1 MIRRRLALAG
11 LLLTIFQ
18 QLPGAAFPRPSGHVN
33 DFAQVLT
40 DDDRAYLENFL
51 RTLER
56 DTTAEVVVVTV
67 TSLDG
72 MTIEEYA
79 NRLFADW
86 GIGTKTKDN
95 GVLLLVAPAE
105 RKVRIEV
112 GYGLEGSL
120 PDGLAGEIIR
130 TAILPEFK
138 QGNLRRGIGRGLDR
152 ISRVVRG
159 DAAAVTAVT
168 SAPVAEEG
176 SGIPPAILVVPFFSI
191 FVLLGG
197 VAAGLGLRTRT
208 IALLLAGGLFTVI
221 PLFIAATMSPWSLA
235 FLLPVELIGMAFGY
249 ARGQSDYWWRTLRTG
264 SPGGTAAGDPGTW
277 IMGGSDSSSSS
288 GSNSGSDSSSSSSSL
303 RLRRRLVGR
312 RRRQRQLVSTPRRR
326 VGAAGAAKAYA
337 SPTSEIGKRPQPTN
351 PSSPQHILVVTSQL
365 ERFEL

>member
-1 MIRRRLALAG
+1 M
-11 LLLTIFQ
+11 
-18 QLPGAAFPRPSGHVN
+18 N
-33 DFAQVLT
+33 DFAKVLT

-120 PDGLAGEIIR
+120 PDGLAGEIVR

-159 DAAAVTAVT
+159 DAAAVTR
-168 SAPVAEEG
+168 APAAEPE
-176 SGIPPAILVVPFFSI
+176 SSVPPVLLVVTFVGI
-191 FVLLGG
+191 FVVLGG
-197 VAAGLGLRTRT
+197 VAVWYSVWRWRSGSGRVGR
-208 IALLLAGGLFTVI
+208 IIGGAPCGRARLEARQPATQA
-221 PLFIAATMSPWSLA
+221 PGSWAAATAP
-235 FLLPVELIGMAFGY
+235 P
-249 ARGQSDYWWRTLRTG
+249 
-264 SPGGTAAGDPGTW
+264 AAGPT
-277 IMGGSDSSSSS
+277 
-288 GSNSGSDSSSSSSSL
+288 SGSDSSSSSSDFGGGSS
-303 RLRRRLVGR
+303 GGG
-312 RRRQRQLVSTPRRR
+312 
-326 VGAAGAAKAYA
+326 GASG
-337 SPTSEIGKRPQPTN
+337 SW
-351 PSSPQHILVVTSQL
+351 
-365 ERFEL
+365 

>member
-11 LLLTIFQ
+11 LLLTLFQ
-18 QLPGAAFPRPSGHVN
+18 QLPGAAFPRQSGHVN

-51 RTLER
+51 GTLER

-95 GVLLLVAPAE
+95 GVLLLVAPAD

-130 TAILPEFK
+130 TAIIPEFK

-159 DAAAVTAVT
+159 DASAVTAVT

-176 SGIPPAILVVPFFSI
+176 SGLPPAILVVPFFGI

-197 VAAGLGLRTRT
+197 VAAGLALRTKT
-208 IALLLAGGLFTVI
+208 IALLLAGGLFAVI
-221 PLFIAATMSPWSLA
+221 PLLIAATMSPWSLA
-235 FLLPVELIGMAFGY
+235 FLLPVELIGMAIGY
-249 ARGQSDYWWRTLRTG
+249 GRGQSDYWWRTLRTG
-264 SPGGTAAGDPGTW
+264 SPGGTTPGDPGTW
-277 IMGGSDSSSSS
+277 VMGGSDGSSSS
-288 GSNSGSDSSSSSSSL
+288 GSSSGSDSSSSSSSSSSDS
-303 RLRRRLVGR
+303 GGG
-312 RRRQRQLVSTPRRR
+312 SSGGG
-326 VGAAGAAKAYA
+326 GASG
-337 SPTSEIGKRPQPTN
+337 SW
-351 PSSPQHILVVTSQL
+351 
-365 ERFEL
+365 

>member
-1 MIRRRLALAG
+1 M
-11 LLLTIFQ
+11 FQ
-18 QLPGAAFPRPSGHVN
+18 GLPGAAFPRPSGHVN

-40 DDDRAYLENFL
+40 ADDRAYLENFL

-72 MTIEEYA
+72 LTIEEYA

-130 TAILPEFK
+130 TAIVPEFQ
-138 QGNLRRGIGRGLDR
+138 QGNMRRGIGRGLDR

-168 SAPVAEEG
+168 SAPMAEEG
-176 SGIPPAILVVPFFSI
+176 SGGPPAILIVPFFSI

-197 VAAGLGLRTRT
+197 D
-208 IALLLAGGLFTVI
+208 GG
-221 PLFIAATMSPWSLA
+221 
-235 FLLPVELIGMAFGY
+235 G
-249 ARGQSDYWWRTLRTG
+249 
-264 SPGGTAAGDPGTW
+264 
-277 IMGGSDSSSSS
+277 
-288 GSNSGSDSSSSSSSL
+288 
-303 RLRRRLVGR
+303 
-312 RRRQRQLVSTPRRR
+312 
-326 VGAAGAAKAYA
+326 AGAAHQDRRAADSRRTLHRHSA
-337 SPTSEIGKRPQPTN
+337 SDRRDDVAVVAGLSSARRADRDGVRVRARASRTTGGAPCERARLEARQPATQAPGSWAAATAPRAVGPTAEATRRPRPRPPTSAAARRAAAAPAAAGSGPASGGATLTPRPWR
-351 PSSPQHILVVTSQL
+351 SS
-365 ERFEL
+365 

>member
-11 LLLTIFQ
+11 LLLTLFQ
-18 QLPGAAFPRPSGHVN
+18 GLPGAAFPRPSGHVN

-105 RKVRIEV
+105 RKVRIEA

-138 QGNLRRGIGRGLDR
+138 EGNLRRGIGRGLHR

-159 DAAAVTAVT
+159 DAAAVT
-168 SAPVAEEG
+168 SAPAEEG
-176 SGIPPAILVVPFFSI
+176 SGIPPAILAVPFFSI

-197 VAAGLGLRTRT
+197 VAAGLALRTKT
-208 IALLLAGGLFTVI
+208 IALLVAGGLLTVI

-235 FLLPVELIGMAFGY
+235 FLLPVELIGMAVGY

-264 SPGGTAAGDPGTW
+264 SPGGTTVGDPGTW
-277 IMGGSDSSSSS
+277 VMGGSDGSSSS
-288 GSNSGSDSSSSSSSL
+288 GSDSGSDSSSSSSDFGGGSS
-303 RLRRRLVGR
+303 GGG
-312 RRRQRQLVSTPRRR
+312 
-326 VGAAGAAKAYA
+326 GASG
-337 SPTSEIGKRPQPTN
+337 SW
-351 PSSPQHILVVTSQL
+351 
-365 ERFEL
+365 

>member
-11 LLLTIFQ
+11 LLLTLFQ

-51 RTLER
+51 KTLER

-67 TSLDG
+67 KSLDG

-79 NRLFADW
+79 VKLFADW
-86 GIGTKTKDN
+86 GVGDADKDN

-120 PDGLAGEIIR
+120 QDGLAGEIIR

-159 DAAAVTAVT
+159 EAAAVAAVT
-168 SAPVAEEG
+168 SAPKAEEG
-176 SGIPPAILVVPFFSI
+176 SGIPRAILVVPFFSI

-197 VAAGLGLRTRT
+197 IAAGMALRTRT

-221 PLFIAATMSPWSLA
+221 PLFIAAAMSPWSLA
-235 FLLPVELIGMAFGY
+235 FLLPVDLIGMAIGF

-264 SPGGTAAGDPGTW
+264 SPAGTPVGDPGTW

-288 GSNSGSDSSSSSSSL
+288 RSDSGSDSSSSSSSSSSDF
-303 RLRRRLVGR
+303 GGG
-312 RRRQRQLVSTPRRR
+312 SSGGG
-326 VGAAGAAKAYA
+326 GASGSY
-337 SPTSEIGKRPQPTN
+337 
-351 PSSPQHILVVTSQL
+351 
-365 ERFEL
+365 

>member
-11 LLLTIFQ
+11 LLVTLFQ
-18 QLPGAAFPRPSGHVN
+18 QLPGAAFPHQSGHVN
-33 DFAQVLT
+33 DFAGVFT
-40 DDDRAYLENFL
+40 ADDLAYLENFL
-51 RTLER
+51 GTLER
-56 DTTAEVVVVTV
+56 DTSAEVVVVTV
-67 TSLDG
+67 RSLDG
-72 MTIEEYA
+72 LSIEEYA
-79 NRLFADW
+79 VRLFADW
-86 GIGTKTKDN
+86 GIGDAAKDN

-168 SAPVAEEG
+168 SAPEAEG
-176 SGIPPAILVVPFFSI
+176 SGIPQAILVVPFFSI

-208 IALLLAGGLFTVI
+208 IALLFAGGLFTVI

-235 FLLPVELIGMAFGY
+235 FLLPVELIGMAVGY

-264 SPGGTAAGDPGTW
+264 SPEGSTTGDPGTW
-277 IMGGSDSSSSS
+277 VMGGSDSSSSS
-288 GSNSGSDSSSSSSSL
+288 WSSGGSDSSSSSSSSDS
-303 RLRRRLVGR
+303 GGG
-312 RRRQRQLVSTPRRR
+312 SSGGG
-326 VGAAGAAKAYA
+326 GASG
-337 SPTSEIGKRPQPTN
+337 SW
-351 PSSPQHILVVTSQL
+351 
-365 ERFEL
+365 